1 MSTDRLYYNDPFLND
16 FTAEVKAVR
25 EIDGRKAVALNRS
38 AFYPTSGGQVF
49 DTGWLDVGPGGEKLR
64 VSEVAEAPEN
74 DGNGDDKDEVLHII
88 ETTDATNVEELV
100 EGVQVRGYID
110 VDRRRDHMQQHTGQ
124 HVLSAAFIRLF
135 NMPTVSFHMGAESC
149 TIDLD
154 TKGVSDEQLRAVEQE
169 ANRIIFEDRPVAI
182 KYALAP
188 EARAMGVRKIPSDI
202 SGELRLIDI
211 KDYDLNACGGTHVRA
226 TGQIGAILL
235 RKTEKV
241 RQGVRVEFVCGLRAV
256 NAARRDYE
264 SLVKAGALFS
274 AHIHDVPSQ
283 ISKLIEDN
291 KAQARER
298 KRLTEEVA
306 AYYAPQLLQE
316 GEQREGYTLLA
327 RVFTDREVTDI
338 KLLAQKATASA
349 PSVVLLGATQGQ
361 PGLVFAQTPGLP
373 FDMGA
378 LMRQAMAELGGRG
391 GGTKD
396 MGQGGAPDATKIRD
410 VIGRIAQHVA

>member
-1 MSTDRLYYNDPFLND
+1 MTDRLYYNDPFLND

-25 EIDGRKAVALNRS
+25 DVDGRKAVALNRS
-38 AFYPTSGGQVF
+38 AFYPTSGGQVS
-49 DTGWLDVGPGGEKLR
+49 DTGWLDVGPGGQKLR
-64 VSEVAEAPEN
+64 VGEVAEAPEN
-74 DGNGDDKDEVLHII
+74 EDEVLHII
-88 ETTDATNVEELV
+88 ETTDAADLPELI
-100 EGVQVRGYID
+100 EGLHVRGYID

-124 HVLSAAFIRLF
+124 HVLSAAFIKLF

-154 TKGVSDEQLRAVEQE
+154 TKGISDEQVRAVEAE

-188 EARAMGVRKIPSDI
+188 EARAMGVRKIPPDI

-241 RQGVRVEFVCGLRAV
+241 RQGIRVEFVCGMRAV
-256 NAARRDYE
+256 NTARRDYE
-264 SLVKAGALFS
+264 TLVKAGSLFS
-274 AHIHDVPSQ
+274 AHIHDLPAQVTKLLEA
-283 ISKLIEDN
+283 SKADA
-291 KAQARER
+291 KER
-298 KRLTEEVA
+298 KRLTEELA
-306 AYYAPQLLQE
+306 AYYAPQLLRE
-316 GEQREGYTLLA
+316 GEQRDGYTLVA
-327 RVFTDREVTDI
+327 RVFADREVADI
-338 KLLAQKATASA
+338 KLLAQKATAA
-349 PSVVLLGATQGQ
+349 GPAVVLFAATQGQ
-361 PGLVFAQTPGLP
+361 AGLVFAQTPGLP

-378 LMRQAMAELGGRG
+378 LMKQAMADLGGRG

-396 MGQGGAPDATKIRD
+396 MAQGGAPDAARVQAAVEKAKSR
-410 VIGRIAQHVA
+410 IG